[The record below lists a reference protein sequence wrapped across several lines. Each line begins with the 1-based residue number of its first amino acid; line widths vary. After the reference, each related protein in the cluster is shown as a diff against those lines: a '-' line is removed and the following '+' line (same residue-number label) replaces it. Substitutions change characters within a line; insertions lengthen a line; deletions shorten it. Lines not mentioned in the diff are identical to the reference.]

1 MSSHQAVGNP
11 EQRFLANPY
20 ATHAVPAPY
29 AIPSRKF
36 GMWLFIISDA
46 ITFGAL
52 LIAYAFLRLGSPQ
65 WPHPFEFSTSI
76 LNATVMTVV
85 LVTSSLT
92 MVGAITAAKREDR
105 GTTTLWLLATIGL
118 GVTFAVLHLR
128 EWFGMFHE
136 GVKLFHNPWGT
147 PVFGAA
153 FFGLTGLHI
162 LHVTGGVI
170 YLLVVVALVRSRK
183 ITSNG
188 VEIAGLYWCFVDL
201 VWMFIYPMVYLL
213 SAKAGA

>member
-1 MSSHQAVGNP
+1 MSSQEAVGHADQP
-11 EQRFLANPY
+11 FLANPY

-36 GMWLFIISDA
+36 GMWLFIISDS
-46 ITFGAL
+46 ITFGAM
-52 LIAYAFLRLGSPQ
+52 LIAYAWLRIGNPE
-65 WPHPFEFSTSI
+65 WPHPFEFPSI

-92 MVGAITAAKREDR
+92 MVASITSAKRGDWSK
-105 GTTTLWLLATIGL
+105 TTLWLLATIAL

-136 GVKLFHNPWGT
+136 GVKLFQNPWGT
-147 PVFGAA
+147 PMFGAT

-170 YLLVVVALVRSRK
+170 YLLVVVALVQSKK
-183 ITSNG
+183 IKSNG

-213 SAKAGA
+213 SAK

>member
-1 MSSHQAVGNP
+1 
-11 EQRFLANPY
+11 
-20 ATHAVPAPY
+20 
-29 AIPSRKF
+29 
-36 GMWLFIISDA
+36 
-46 ITFGAL
+46 
-52 LIAYAFLRLGSPQ
+52 
-65 WPHPFEFSTSI
+65 
-76 LNATVMTVV
+76 
-85 LVTSSLT
+85 
-92 MVGAITAAKREDR
+92 
-105 GTTTLWLLATIGL
+105 
-118 GVTFAVLHLR
+118 
-128 EWFGMFHE
+128 MFHE

>member
-1 MSSHQAVGNP
+1 MSSHQAVSHAGDT
-11 EQRFLANPY
+11 FLANPF
-20 ATHAVPAPY
+20 ATHAIPAPY

-52 LIAYAFLRLGSPQ
+52 LIAYAWLRIGSVE

-92 MVGAITAAKREDR
+92 MVGAITAAKRADR
-105 GTTTLWLLATIGL
+105 SKATLWLLGTIAL

-136 GVKLFHNPWGT
+136 GVKLFQNPWGT

-170 YLLVVVALVRSRK
+170 YLLVVVALVQGKK
-183 ITSNG
+183 ISSNG

-201 VWMFIYPMVYLL
+201 VWMFIYPMVYLM
-213 SAKAGA
+213 SAK

>member
-1 MSSHQAVGNP
+1 MNSHQAVGHP
-11 EQRFLANPY
+11 EQVFLANPY

-76 LNATVMTVV
+76 LNATVMTIV

-105 GTTTLWLLATIGL
+105 GKTTLWLLATVGL
-118 GVTFAVLHLR
+118 GITFAVLHLR

-136 GVKLFHNPWGT
+136 GVKLFQNPWGT